1 MEAAAMS
8 DASRLLFVDDEEA
21 VLSGLRRTFA
31 SDPASYDLHFEG
43 DPRQAIET
51 ARALRPHVV
60 VSDMKMPGL
69 TGLEM
74 VVAMRAYLSDTRFI
88 MLTGTADLDTA
99 VDAINT
105 AAVFRFYTK
114 PCDPDRLRE
123 GVAAALADL
132 RPATGNGGG
141 SLSERIGLAALNR
154 LSLAVIVL
162 DAGARVLLTNN
173 VGARLLSAGDGLT
186 LAAGEICRAADTK
199 QTAELHRLVRAA
211 AERDGEGLGEGM
223 LALGRRSLARP
234 LGVAV
239 TAVEETESDAEALA
253 VLFVADPETLQPPAA
268 PALARLFDLTGAE
281 SRLVHALALGDRLE
295 AAAGRCGV
303 TVSTARTYLKQVFAK
318 TETSRQSELIRLVL
332 TSPNISTSP

>member
-1 MEAAAMS
+1 MEAADMT
-8 DASRLLFVDDEEA
+8 DASRLLFVDDEQA
-21 VLSGLRRTFA
+21 VLAGLRRTFA
-31 SDPASYDLHFEG
+31 GDSAGYELHFET

-51 ARALRPHVV
+51 ASAIEPHVV

-74 VVAMRAYLSDTRFI
+74 VVAMRAHLPGTRFI

-123 GVAAALADL
+123 GVAAAVADI
-132 RPATGNGGG
+132 RPATGNGG

-173 VGARLLSAGDGLT
+173 AGAGLLSAGDGLT
-186 LAAGEICRAADTK
+186 LGAGEICRAADPK

-211 AERDGEGLGEGM
+211 AERDGVALGEGM
-223 LALGRRSLARP
+223 LALGRPSLARP

-239 TAVEETESDAEALA
+239 TAVEESVDAAEALA
-253 VLFVADPETLQPPAA
+253 VLFITDPETLRPPAP
-268 PALARLFDLTGAE
+268 PAIARLFELTGAE

>member
-1 MEAAAMS
+1 MEAAAMT

-21 VLSGLRRTFA
+21 VLDGLRRTFA
-31 SDPASYDLHFEG
+31 GDPAGYDRFFET

-51 ARALRPHVV
+51 ALAIQPHVV

-74 VVAMRAYLSDTRFI
+74 VVALRAHLPDARFI

-114 PCDPDRLRE
+114 PCDPERLRE
-123 GVAAALADL
+123 GVAAALADIK
-132 RPATGNGGG
+132 PATGSGAG

-173 VGARLLSAGDGLT
+173 AGARLLSAGDGLT
-186 LAAGEICRAADTK
+186 
-199 QTAELHRLVRAA
+199 
-211 AERDGEGLGEGM
+211 LGEGM

-234 LGVAV
+234 LGVAI
-239 TAVEETESDAEALA
+239 TAVEETAGDAEALA
-253 VLFVADPETLQPPAA
+253 VLFVADPESMQPPAA
-268 PALARLFDLTGAE
+268 PAIARLFDLTGAE
-281 SRLVHALALGDRLE
+281 SRLVHALTLGDRLE
-295 AAAGRCGV
+295 AAAQRCGV